1 LFPLLVRVILQET
14 NYEQRRS
21 ACKCLYYVE
30 SLFMP
35 RSPNVDES
43 KTDVDIHIRRM
54 LDPHTAA
61 DFFAAME
68 PKSWFD
74 KIRDWIKETAICKWV
89 LSWSSQ
95 IFKPELGALL
105 GSLIGKLIYEF
116 E

>member
-1 LFPLLVRVILQET
+1 MYSLILQVDERVV

-21 ACKCLYYVE
+21 AGKCLYYVE

-74 KIRDWIKETAICKWV
+74 KILDWIKETAICKWV
-89 LSWSSQ
+89 LSWSRQ
-95 IFKPELGALL
+95 IFKPELSALL
-105 GSLIGKLIYEF
+105 GSLAGKFIHEF
-116 E
+116 G

>member
-1 LFPLLVRVILQET
+1 
-14 NYEQRRS
+14 
-21 ACKCLYYVE
+21 
-30 SLFMP
+30 MP

-74 KIRDWIKETAICKWV
+74 KILDWIKETAIGKW
-89 LSWSSQ
+89 SRR
-95 IFKPELGALL
+95 IFKKELSALL
-105 GSLIGKLIYEF
+105 GSLAGKFIYEF